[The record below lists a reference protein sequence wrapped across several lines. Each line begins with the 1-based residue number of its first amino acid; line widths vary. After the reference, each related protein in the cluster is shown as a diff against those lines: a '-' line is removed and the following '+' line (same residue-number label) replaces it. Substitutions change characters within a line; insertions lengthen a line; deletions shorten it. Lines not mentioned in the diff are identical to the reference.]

1 VRWARYEFQP
11 MQELVTPAEMAEA
24 DRRTVASGTPSIELM
39 ERAGRAVADVV
50 AARLPLGAEVVVV
63 CGPGNNG
70 GDGFV
75 AARCLRERGIPVRPL
90 LLGVRAALKGDAAEA
105 ARRWGETIEPFS
117 ADALKDARVIVD
129 ALFGGGL
136 ARDLKGAALAAV
148 EAINR
153 SGATV
158 IAVDLPSGIDGAN
171 GKVRGAAVNA
181 KETVTFCRRKIG
193 LALVPGRFYAGR
205 VHVADIGI
213 SAATLAEVGVKVYA
227 NEPDLW
233 RAAYPLPRPEGHKY
247 HRGHVVVVSGPMQAT
262 GAARLAARAA
272 LRAGAG
278 LVTVAAPRAAVPV
291 LAASLTAVM
300 VRQADGARGLAK
312 FLADERLNA
321 VLLGPGQGVG
331 KPTRDAVAAAA
342 KAGRSLV
349 LDADALS
356 SFAGDSSALAK
367 LLKKNPKSPAV
378 ITPHEGEFA
387 RLFARNLEVLKPESK
402 VERARAGAKL
412 LGAVVLL
419 KGPDTVVAAP
429 DGRVAIAENAP
440 PWLATAG
447 SGDVLAGIVA
457 GLLAQGMAAFEAA
470 SAAVWLHGEAATEAG
485 PGMISEDL
493 EPELRGVIGRLV
505 GERLRKSL

>member
-1 VRWARYEFQP
+1 
-11 MQELVTPAEMAEA
+11 MHELVTPAEMAEA
-24 DRRTVASGTPSIELM
+24 DRRTIASGTHSIELM
-39 ERAGRAVADVV
+39 ERAGRAVADAV
-50 AARLPLGAEVVVV
+50 AARLPLGAEVVVA

-90 LLGVRAALKGDAAEA
+90 LLGAREALKGDAAEA
-105 ARRWGETIEPFS
+105 ARRWGETVEPFS
-117 ADALKDARVIVD
+117 EEALKDARVIVD

-136 ARDLKGAALAAV
+136 ARDLKGEARAAV

-153 SGATV
+153 SSATV
-158 IAVDLPSGIDGAN
+158 IAVDLPSGIDGAS
-171 GKVRGAAVNA
+171 GKVHGAAVNA
-181 KETVTFCRRKIG
+181 KETVTFCRRKTG
-193 LALVPGRFYAGR
+193 MVLVPGRFHAGR

-213 SAATLAEVGVKVYA
+213 LGATFAEVGIKAYT

-247 HRGHVVVVSGPMQAT
+247 HRGHVVVVSGPVKAT
-262 GAARLAARAA
+262 GAARLAAQAA

-278 LVTVAAPRAAVPV
+278 LVTVAAPCAAVPV

-300 VRQADGARGLAK
+300 VKQADGTRGLAEL
-312 FLADERLNA
+312 LADERLNA

-331 KPTRDAVAAAA
+331 KSTRDAVATAT
-342 KAGRSLV
+342 KAGRKVV
-349 LDADALS
+349 LDADVLS

-367 LLKKNPKSPAV
+367 LLKKNPKGLAV

-387 RLFARNLEVLKPESK
+387 RLFARNPEVLKPESK
-402 VERARAGAKL
+402 VERARAAAML

-429 DGRVAIAENAP
+429 DGRAAIAENAP

-470 SAAVWLHGEAATEAG
+470 AAAVWLHGEAGTEAG

-493 EPELRGVIGRLV
+493 EPELRAVIGRLV
-505 GERLRKSL
+505 GKLAPQK